1 MKQPDDQT
9 VELINSSKI
18 YTMWSVFATTGEISP
33 DEREKIVAD
42 AEAAIAETGVV
53 VRGYYDVA
61 GLRADADLM
70 VWWHAESIEGVQAAY
85 HALLNSDLPITP
97 VWSVTG
103 LHRPA
108 EFNKRH
114 LPGFLLQPE
123 APQYL
128 CVYPFVRSY
137 EWYLLEESERSRILR
152 DHGMTGAP
160 YKDVVASTIASFGL
174 NDYEWIVALEADQL
188 DRIVDLMRD
197 FRYTEARLHVRVDTP
212 FYTGPKVTLGEWAER
227 QPRGE

>member
-9 VELINSSKI
+9 VEQVNTSIR

-33 DEREKIVAD
+33 DERDSIVTA
-42 AEAAIAETGVV
+42 AEEAVASTGVV

-70 VWWHAESIEGVQAAY
+70 AWWHAETIEEVQAAY
-85 HALLNSDLPITP
+85 HALLNSDLPISP
-97 VWSVTG
+97 VWSVVG

-114 LPGFLLQPE
+114 LPGFLLTDE
-123 APQYL
+123 APKYMA
-128 CVYPFVRSY
+128 VYPFVRSY

-160 YKDVVASTIASFGL
+160 YKDVVASTVACFAL
-174 NDYEWIVALEADQL
+174 NDYEWILALEADEL
-188 DRIVDLMRD
+188 HRIVDLMRD
-197 FRYTEARLHVRVDTP
+197 FRYTEARRHVRVDVP
-212 FYTGPKVTLGEWAER
+212 FYTGSRVTLQDWAAR
-227 QPRGE
+227 QPAGE